1 MLEGHLPKTI
11 DPRKLAKQ
19 HVSLK
24 GGWPVADLEQVA
36 NYLTNP
42 EGEVEVDLAFTQDA
56 EGHFVISG
64 QLVAQVQMTCQRCLE
79 PVTLGVTVEVLLAVV
94 WSDESGKQLPD
105 YLDPIVVADEHLS
118 LARLIDEELILNL
131 PIVPAHEDPIC
142 QPQMEWLDPD
152 AVDDSTISEQPKNP
166 FAVLASLKKSKT

>member
-1 MLEGHLPKTI
+1 MLEGHLPKI
-11 DPRKLAKQ
+11 VDPRRLAKQ
-19 HVSLK
+19 SVSLK
-24 GGWPVADLEQVA
+24 GRWPVADLEQLA
-36 NYLTNP
+36 NYLTNT
-42 EGEVEVDLAFTQDA
+42 EGEVEADLNFSQDA

-64 QLVAQVQMTCQRCLE
+64 QLTAQVQMTCQRCLE
-79 PVTLGVTVEVLLAVV
+79 PVSLSVTSDILLAVV

-105 YLDPIVVADEHLS
+105 NLDPIVVADEHLS

-131 PIVPAHEDPIC
+131 PIVPAHEDPVC

-152 AVDDSTISEQPKNP
+152 AEDDSAVSEQPKNP